1 MDINKADPLTL
12 SYAQRVWIPLQ
23 DEHFK
28 KDLERSLAK
37 LCYVRGLPREWFED
51 FNHTVYSWCASRA
64 GEFDPERASLKT
76 WMILQARRIVISM
89 VRDGGWASRTFGW
102 EDVPECDL
110 RRTKDGDPVTLDMMV
125 TTSVTPES
133 LLVSKEREKENEIAR
148 RVINRQ
154 VMAYAEMLDEKEKT
168 CLDLL
173 LSTNFEISDRQLAL
187 ALDMSRQRLKEFRRR
202 IYGELGLRL
211 LQFGVSLNEVKDV

>member
-12 SYAQRVWIPLQ
+12 SYAQRVWMPLQ
-23 DEHFK
+23 DDAFK
-28 KDLERSLAK
+28 KDLDRSLAK
-37 LCYVRGLPREWFED
+37 LCYVRGLPTEWFQD
-51 FNHTVYSWCASRA
+51 FNQTVYSWCASRV

-89 VRDGGWASRTFGW
+89 VRDRGWASRTFGW

-110 RRTKDGDPVTLDMMV
+110 RRTKDGDPVTLDMII
-125 TTSVTPES
+125 TTTETPES
-133 LLVSKEREKENEIAR
+133 LLVSKENEIAR
-148 RVINRQ
+148 KVINRQ
-154 VMAYAEMLDEKEKT
+154 VMAYAEMLTEQEKT

-187 ALDMSRQRLKEFRRR
+187 ALGMSRQSLRQFRRR

-211 LQFGVSLNEVKDV
+211 LQFGVSLEEVKDV

>member
-1 MDINKADPLTL
+1 MDINKSDPLTL

-23 DEHFK
+23 DTSFK
-28 KDLERSLAK
+28 ADLDRSLAK
-37 LCYVRGLPREWFED
+37 LCYVRGLPREWFQD
-51 FNHTVYSWCASRA
+51 FNQTVYSWCASRA

-89 VRDGGWASRTFGW
+89 VRDRGWASRTFGW

-110 RRTKDGDPVTLDMMV
+110 RRTKDGDPVTLDMIIA
-125 TTSVTPES
+125 TSETPETILIS
-133 LLVSKEREKENEIAR
+133 KENEIAR
-148 RVINRQ
+148 RVINKQ
-154 VMAYAEMLDEKEKT
+154 VIAYAELLNKREKC

-173 LSTNFEISDRQLAL
+173 LATNFEISDRELAKAFHMGGHSTARKL
-187 ALDMSRQRLKEFRRR
+187 RRR

-211 LQFGVSLNEVKDV
+211 LQFGVALSEVKDV